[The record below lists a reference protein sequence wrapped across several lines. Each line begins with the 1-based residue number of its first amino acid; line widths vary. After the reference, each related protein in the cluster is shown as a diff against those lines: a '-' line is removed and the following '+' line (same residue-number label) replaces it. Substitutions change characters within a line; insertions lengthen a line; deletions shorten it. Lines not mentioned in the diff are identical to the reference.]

1 MTSRLS
7 FDVERR
13 HPGGPTI
20 RAALTED
27 LAPGQVL
34 VLFGPSGSGKTTVM
48 RCLAGLDRPDAG
60 FVRFAGE
67 TWFDGAARIH
77 VPPQRR
83 GAGLLF
89 QDHALFPHLSVE
101 ANVGYGLHGL
111 PPAERRERVEE
122 MARLL
127 GVEELL
133 GRRPGQLSGGQRQ
146 RVALARAI
154 APRPRLL
161 LLDEPLSA
169 LDAPTREELRGE
181 LRALLHRLG
190 VPSVVVTH
198 DRTEALA
205 LGDRLA
211 VLAEGAVRQVGPVH
225 EVFSAPSDLVVA
237 RSVGTE
243 NVVPAR
249 IVGREAGLVHVE
261 VGAARMVAVDPGHVE
276 EEVFACVRAEE
287 VLLERAPDAVTSAR
301 NQLSGT
307 VTAISPE
314 GPLVRVTLDCGFRL
328 VALVT
333 RPGAEQVGLA
343 VGQPVVALVKAP
355 AVRLVSRGERDLH
368 GLEAAGGIRPP

>member
-1 MTSRLS
+1 MTSRLA
-7 FDVERR
+7 FDLERR
-13 HPGGPTI
+13 HAGGPTI
-20 RAALTED
+20 RAALTEE

-48 RCLAGLDRPDAG
+48 RCLAGIDRPDAG
-60 FVRFAGE
+60 FIRFGGE
-67 TWFDGAARIH
+67 SWFDGAARIH

-83 GAGLLF
+83 RVGLLF

-111 PPAERRERVEE
+111 PAPEQRERVGET
-122 MARLL
+122 ASLL
-127 GVEELL
+127 GIQDLL
-133 GRRPGQLSGGQRQ
+133 TRRPGQLSGGQRQ

-181 LRALLHRLG
+181 LRALLHRIG

-198 DRTEALA
+198 DRVEALG

-211 VLAEGAVRQVGPVH
+211 VLAEGAVRQIGLVH

-237 RSVGTE
+237 RVVGTE
-243 NVVPAR
+243 NVVRAR
-249 IVGREAGLVHVE
+249 IFGSEAGLVRVE
-261 VGAARMVAVDPGHVE
+261 IGAARMLAVDPGHIE
-276 EEVFACVRAEE
+276 GEVFACIRAEE
-287 VLLERAPDAVTSAR
+287 VLLERAPHAVTSAR
-301 NQLSGT
+301 NQLPGT
-307 VTAISPE
+307 VTALSLE
-314 GPLVRVTLDCGFRL
+314 GPLVRVTLDVGFRL

-343 VGQPVVALVKAP
+343 VGGPVVALVKAP
-355 AVRLVSRGERDLH
+355 AIRLVPRG
-368 GLEAAGGIRPP
+368 